1 MKRTPLY
8 GRHVAL
14 GAKMTGFGGF
24 EMPLEYAGI
33 TPEHL
38 AVRQSAGVFDV
49 SHMGE
54 FVIEG
59 PDALVAVNH
68 LVTNIITEDLEKV
81 TYALMT
87 DHDGKVI
94 DDLLVYVTAPDNV
107 LLVVNAGNIDKD
119 FRWVKQQLSG
129 MDVNVSDISDD
140 MAQIAIQGPDAL
152 SLVKD
157 IVSYDPSDMPFMTWK
172 TLGEGPSRIFLSR
185 TGYTGEDGVEIYGS
199 PDVITDLWDKTLAK
213 GVVPCGL
220 GARDTLRFEANLPL
234 YGNEIGGDINPVEA
248 GLKFAVKTE
257 KEFIGKDALLS
268 SLASPVKKVVGL
280 SLEGRGIPRHGYP
293 VLFEGRE
300 VGHITTGYMLPTQDN
315 PIALAAVDIE
325 ASKIGTMLEVSIRN
339 RMVPARV
346 RNRKFHQK
354 NTKKQ
359 EVSS

>member
-59 PDALVAVNH
+59 PDAMVAVNH
-68 LVTNIITEDLEKV
+68 LVTNIITEDLDKV

-87 DHDGKVI
+87 DHDGKVV
-94 DDLLVYVTAPDNV
+94 DDLLVYVTAPDTV
-107 LLVVNAGNIDKD
+107 VLVVNAGNIDKD

-129 MDVNVSDISDD
+129 MDVNVRDISDD

-185 TGYTGEDGVEIYGS
+185 TG
-199 PDVITDLWDKTLAK
+199 
-213 GVVPCGL
+213 
-220 GARDTLRFEANLPL
+220 
-234 YGNEIGGDINPVEA
+234 
-248 GLKFAVKTE
+248 
-257 KEFIGKDALLS
+257 
-268 SLASPVKKVVGL
+268 
-280 SLEGRGIPRHGYP
+280 
-293 VLFEGRE
+293 
-300 VGHITTGYMLPTQDN
+300 
-315 PIALAAVDIE
+315 
-325 ASKIGTMLEVSIRN
+325 
-339 RMVPARV
+339 
-346 RNRKFHQK
+346 
-354 NTKKQ
+354 
-359 EVSS
+359 